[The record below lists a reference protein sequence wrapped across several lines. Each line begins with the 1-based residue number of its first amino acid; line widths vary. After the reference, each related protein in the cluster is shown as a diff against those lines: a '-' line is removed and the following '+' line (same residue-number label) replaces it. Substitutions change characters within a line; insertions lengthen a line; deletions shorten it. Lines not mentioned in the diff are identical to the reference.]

1 MPIWSCCW
9 SSRVSTVILV
19 SKYRIFLSTVKI
31 HPSTSSPHT
40 IVLPHYQTEDPG
52 NLLRRTDGTLCIL
65 DFGMTL
71 DVNPNLQYS
80 LLEFVAHLTGENY
93 DLLPEDL
100 VGLGFLKPEKLDF
113 ARRSGALEPLKFFL
127 KQAGQGGGADVVRE
141 RIIEQFRQKYPGLS
155 DDEMRVEIR
164 AEMKVSATVSI
175 CIVDIHH
182 LDLS

>member
-1 MPIWSCCW
+1 MLIWSCCW
-9 SSRVSTVILV
+9 SSRAFTVIPV
-19 SKYRIFLSTVKI
+19 SKYRLFSFTVKVTCWHRCP
-31 HPSTSSPHT
+31 HPTRLSYSQTS
-40 IVLPHYQTEDPG
+40 DPG

-141 RIIEQFRQKYPGLS
+141 RIIEQFRQKYPGMS

-164 AEMKVSATVSI
+164 AEFKVSASNSLNL
-175 CIVDIHH
+175 C
-182 LDLS
+182 